1 MPAVQHRR
9 SRAGCHRCRQQ
20 HKRCDQHKPACVRCQ
35 QAGSACS
42 YALNIQWGGRAFPKM
57 MGSYAGRVQRL
68 SNGGSSG
75 ALDMDGRG
83 GFVYIAQP
91 SPPAPAARPRPDRPR
106 RPRRDEPRPT
116 ARRTSPPPSAMEDAP
131 ACDPNGVTTV
141 SRRPTSVFLAPQIDM
156 PELSP
161 SSLSPLHRFLFHHY
175 MHETIRLTAPSDYAR
190 TEICRLVVPMSFRHP
205 CLLYAVLAFGARHVH
220 ALGGF
225 PVGVPGDR
233 LIMELED
240 ESMRHLRQQLSD
252 GPHLHQ
258 HASVALATTRTLCQS
273 QIFATGHAWRTHLEG
288 ARAILQAVGDAQ
300 KTAPHTKL
308 SSSSSSSSS
317 SLESELEVFLASWY
331 DNVEAQAALTPL
343 GLRRGQLEMAH
354 TRRNS
359 VRPRTKNSEDVYFDV
374 FGGVASDVP
383 DLIREVGA
391 LVMEKRRSMKGGSE
405 RRVVDAEHDEKE
417 QDDDQADCILSADD
431 IAREA
436 EALVSAIH
444 VRLQRDAVGNT
455 LRRLQSDDRVARSLP
470 RDAMHDYALSNAG
483 FLHTALLYIHGA
495 VQGLPPTAPCI
506 QHSVQQI
513 LWASD
518 NMRSPS
524 APLSPRVLMATPL
537 FSAGLWALPDAQ
549 VAIQRSF
556 AAMGMWMRTPHNR
569 RSAALLA
576 YVWSK
581 TAASPEACHD
591 VLTYLAPFG
600 WLPRNEPEQTRL
612 VLGPRRD
619 DLIGHGHVG
628 GRLPVG
634 VGQHGL
640 ELAVD
645 VAQQQLHLGH
655 GQVAAE
661 TAAAAVGEGKE
672 AAIHLGIEL
681 CVRTQPPL
689 RVKGVRPRKDSLI
702 EAVHRVWLAAHNGA
716 GGQPGA
722 VDLAAAGGDV
732 PRQTHGD
739 GGEDAQPLF
748 EDGMEI
754 GQAVAGLHGLALG
767 QGQLPHQPAEHVAGG
782 LDAGG
787 HVVHAL
793 GGHLH
798 AREAERRVLQAG
810 QQREAGGRRAALRLG
825 VAGRTAVAHGRQRR
839 VDGVQHDLLGAR
851 DGPLRRKQAEGV
863 GDALERAAVVLE
875 QAAGQAV
882 VKRHLA
888 HNGLVGGVAQG
899 VAAVRV
905 EQVVRHAVKGVAVQ
919 RNVRVEHAV
928 GGGCRRALR
937 EPRRPRPEALQRVL
951 LDDAGVGVAV
961 RQDAAAAAVRL
972 LVERRE
978 HGGRAVLPKQVV
990 ELGLVVAAAVGHV
1003 DFLERRQRRERDLV
1017 GREPHDAA
1025 VAPVQA
1031 VDIPRALAAELV
1043 VLERQGRQ
1051 HVEARA
1057 GHGGTGRH
1065 EAPDGRED
1073 GGEDRRSEQQGDGD
1087 EGHVF

>member
-1 MPAVQHRR
+1 MPAIQHRR

-75 ALDMDGRG
+75 ALDMDGPGDGRS

-106 RPRRDEPRPT
+106 RPRRDEQPRPR
-116 ARRTSPPPSAMEDAP
+116 ARTPSAPPDAMEDTP
-131 ACDPNGVTTV
+131 ACAPNDVTTV
-141 SRRPTSVFLAPQIDM
+141 SRRPTSVLLAPQIDM

-161 SSLSPLHRFLFHHY
+161 ASLCPMHRFLFHHY

-300 KTAPHTKL
+300 KTARHTKL
-308 SSSSSSSSS
+308 SSLSPSSSSSS
-317 SLESELEVFLASWY
+317 ESELEVFLASWY

-359 VRPRTKNSEDVYFDV
+359 VRPRTTNSEDVYFDV

-391 LVMEKRRSMKGGSE
+391 LVMEKRRSMRGGSE
-405 RRVVDAEHDEKE
+405 RRVVDDEQQ
-417 QDDDQADCILSADD
+417 QDDDQNDCILSADDNQNDCILSADD

-436 EALVSAIH
+436 DALVRAIH
-444 VRLQRDAVGNT
+444 ARLQRDAVGNT

-549 VAIQRSF
+549 IAIQRSF

-581 TAASPEACHD
+581 TAASPEAYHD
-591 VLTYLAPFG
+591 VLTYLEEMENSEF
-600 WLPRNEPEQTRL
+600 LPY
-612 VLGPRRD
+612 
-619 DLIGHGHVG
+619 
-628 GRLPVG
+628 
-634 VGQHGL
+634 
-640 ELAVD
+640 
-645 VAQQQLHLGH
+645 
-655 GQVAAE
+655 
-661 TAAAAVGEGKE
+661 
-672 AAIHLGIEL
+672 
-681 CVRTQPPL
+681 
-689 RVKGVRPRKDSLI
+689 
-702 EAVHRVWLAAHNGA
+702 
-716 GGQPGA
+716 
-722 VDLAAAGGDV
+722 
-732 PRQTHGD
+732 
-739 GGEDAQPLF
+739 
-748 EDGMEI
+748 
-754 GQAVAGLHGLALG
+754 
-767 QGQLPHQPAEHVAGG
+767 
-782 LDAGG
+782 
-787 HVVHAL
+787 
-793 GGHLH
+793 
-798 AREAERRVLQAG
+798 
-810 QQREAGGRRAALRLG
+810 
-825 VAGRTAVAHGRQRR
+825 
-839 VDGVQHDLLGAR
+839 
-851 DGPLRRKQAEGV
+851 
-863 GDALERAAVVLE
+863 
-875 QAAGQAV
+875 
-882 VKRHLA
+882 
-888 HNGLVGGVAQG
+888 
-899 VAAVRV
+899 
-905 EQVVRHAVKGVAVQ
+905 
-919 RNVRVEHAV
+919 
-928 GGGCRRALR
+928 
-937 EPRRPRPEALQRVL
+937 
-951 LDDAGVGVAV
+951 
-961 RQDAAAAAVRL
+961 
-972 LVERRE
+972 
-978 HGGRAVLPKQVV
+978 
-990 ELGLVVAAAVGHV
+990 
-1003 DFLERRQRRERDLV
+1003 
-1017 GREPHDAA
+1017 
-1025 VAPVQA
+1025 
-1031 VDIPRALAAELV
+1031 
-1043 VLERQGRQ
+1043 
-1051 HVEARA
+1051 
-1057 GHGGTGRH
+1057 
-1065 EAPDGRED
+1065 
-1073 GGEDRRSEQQGDGD
+1073 
-1087 EGHVF
+1087 